1 MIRKTAFNRAR
12 LIFRL
17 RLLLVALTT
26 LFISIKLLD
35 TCGLELRLRTYQ
47 KVFRNDLISA
57 HAYINDMPFDDIYK
71 GHVSRTY
78 DLVEMLGPSLPEW
91 QKYMDLL
98 DQISLGKLQMDT
110 DYYTSYAGLGV
121 PRCQR

>member
-1 MIRKTAFNRAR
+1 
-12 LIFRL
+12 
-17 RLLLVALTT
+17 
-26 LFISIKLLD
+26 
-35 TCGLELRLRTYQ
+35 
-47 KVFRNDLISA
+47 
-57 HAYINDMPFDDIYK
+57 MPFDDIYK

-121 PRCQR
+121 PRSQL